1 MPEFD
6 HRNFQF
12 LASRYIDYTFMR
24 NVYKISGLT
33 AERIKHTWIRKQYVL
48 VSFGKRVFAYCESHM
63 QYMNTLYVTMW
74 SFLMLH
80 KVVNVLTKALWMVKH

>member
-24 NVYKISGLT
+24 IVYKISGLT
-33 AERIKHTWIRKQYVL
+33 SERIRYTYIRKQYVL
-48 VSFGKRVFAYCESHM
+48 VLFGKMVFVYC
-63 QYMNTLYVTMW
+63 
-74 SFLMLH
+74 
-80 KVVNVLTKALWMVKH
+80 